1 MGVEP
6 LPLGITLDASSSC
19 VNNTD
24 GICLTLIFC
33 D

>member
-6 LPLGITLDASSSC
+6 LPLGITLDASSSF

-24 GICLTLIFC
+24 GICLIC